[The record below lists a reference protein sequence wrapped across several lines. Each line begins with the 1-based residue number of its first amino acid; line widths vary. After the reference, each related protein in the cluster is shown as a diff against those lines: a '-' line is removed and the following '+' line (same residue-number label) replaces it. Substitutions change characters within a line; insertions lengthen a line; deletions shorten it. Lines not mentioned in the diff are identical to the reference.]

1 MPGSGSFVVVVVVK
15 ESMDLQGSINTA
27 NCIILF

>member
-1 MPGSGSFVVVVVVK
+1 MPGKWVFFVVVVK

-27 NCIILF
+27 NGIILF